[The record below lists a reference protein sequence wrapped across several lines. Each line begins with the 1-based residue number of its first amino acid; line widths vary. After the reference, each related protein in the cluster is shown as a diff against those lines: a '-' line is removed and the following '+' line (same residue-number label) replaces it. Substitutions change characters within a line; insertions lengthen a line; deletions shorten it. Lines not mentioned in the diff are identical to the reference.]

1 MSRIIP
7 KDAAAIL
14 IKEDSE
20 DGFIDIQVVLPE
32 EVVDGD
38 RRVAIVNLAEQL
50 LESALF
56 GEDWGDGK
64 EEL

>member
-14 IKEDSE
+14 VSIDSK
-20 DGFIDIQVVLPE
+20 DGFVDIELVFPE
-32 EVVDGD
+32 DAVDGD

-56 GEDWGDGK
+56 GEDYG